1 MLNNPMQKESNNNT
15 EQKIQPA
22 STTGSVP
29 NESGQLYLDD
39 FVRIFDPNSQEVL
52 LEKRS

>member
-1 MLNNPMQKESNNNT
+1 MLNNPMQNQQKSDT
-15 EQKIQPA
+15 EQKNQTMP
-22 STTGSVP
+22 TTKAP

-39 FVRIFDPNSQEVL
+39 FVRIFDPNNQEVL

>member
-1 MLNNPMQKESNNNT
+1 MQNDPDNQQTN
-15 EQKIQPA
+15 QPDKPSA
-22 STTGSVP
+22 VP

-39 FVRIFDPNSQEVL
+39 FVRISDPNSREII